1 MLGRLLLIAII
12 SAGLAMPAVGQN
24 PEKQQRKEL
33 KQKNGNKDQALK
45 FQKRLN
51 LTDEQTSQVRALLA
65 ERERGGVKGK
75 QGKAS
80 RQDFQTRLRAILTP
94 EQIKKMDEQK
104 TGKKR

>member
-1 MLGRLLLIAII
+1 MLGKLLLIAII

-33 KQKNGNKDQALK
+33 KQKKGNKDQALK

-65 ERERGGVKGK
+65 ERERGGVKG
-75 QGKAS
+75 
-80 RQDFQTRLRAILTP
+80 RQFQSRLRAILTP
-94 EQIKKMDEQK
+94 EQLEKLGEGRK
-104 TGKKR
+104 GKKK